1 MPNRLVLSPASG
13 VAVASA
19 FARPL
24 PLPATGLEVA
34 QFVALRAA
42 ACVGA
47 EYSNLALLNAEGSSL
62 RLFHSPFLDPEL
74 EDRYIDVPLDAAYPI
89 AAAAREGR
97 VVLLPDLASYEKEF
111 SGLRADTTAAGIQAT
126 ASLPLY
132 RFDGTLLGA
141 IGFAWA
147 DPMVFSLKLE
157 AALRAVTHLCVETV
171 ERAERYDADHEL
183 IVALQDRLLPS
194 LPVLAGVQASARYL
208 TSGSEA
214 TVGGDWYEGLL
225 LGSGRMAFIVGDVVG
240 HGITAAADMAL
251 IRGMISALLHAR
263 VAPSQIF
270 TELTDL
276 LGRNGSPL
284 LATAALAVVD
294 VPASTIT
301 YATAGHPPPMLRLP
315 DSTVKMLD
323 DANGTM
329 IGASIASPRTART
342 FPLGAR
348 LVAYTDGLIERRARP
363 IDEGMHDVAA
373 HLAAIPEHLE
383 PAQVIESLVGALI
396 GSETTD
402 DDVAVIVVEHRDETP
417 DQASDA
423 HAAGAPS
430 SYAAEPSTAEDP

>member
-1 MPNRLVLSPASG
+1 MVDRGVLNPASG

-24 PLPATGLEVA
+24 SLPATGHEVA

-74 EDRYIDVPLDAAYPI
+74 EAQYIDVNIDAAYPI

-111 SGLRADTTAAGIQAT
+111 SGLVADTTVAGIQAT

-147 DPMVFSLKLE
+147 DPMDFDHKLE
-157 AALRAVTHLCVETV
+157 AALRAVAHLCVETV

-194 LPVLAGVQASARYL
+194 LPVLAGAKASARYL
-208 TSGSEA
+208 TSTSEA
-214 TVGGDWYEGLL
+214 AVGGDWYEGLL
-225 LGSGRMAFIVGDVVG
+225 LGPGRMAFIVGDVVG
-240 HGITAAADMAL
+240 HGIPAAADMAL

-276 LGRNGSPL
+276 LSRSGSPL
-284 LATAALAVVD
+284 LATAALVVVD
-294 VPASTIT
+294 MPASTIT

-323 DANGTM
+323 DANGTL
-329 IGASIASPRTART
+329 IGASIEPPRTART
-342 FPLGAR
+342 APFPLGAR
-348 LVAYTDGLIERRARP
+348 LVMYTDGLVERRDRP
-363 IDEGMHDVAA
+363 IYVGMHEAAA
-373 HLAAIPEHLE
+373 HLAAIPAHLE
-383 PAQVIESLVGALI
+383 PAQVIESLIEALI
-396 GSETTD
+396 GGKTTD
-402 DDVAVIVVEHRDETP
+402 DDIAVLVVEHR
-417 DQASDA
+417 
-423 HAAGAPS
+423 G
-430 SYAAEPSTAEDP
+430 EPSD

>member
-1 MPNRLVLSPASG
+1 MVDRRVLNPVTG
-13 VAVASA
+13 VAVGSSFAS
-19 FARPL
+19 RL
-24 PLPATGLEVA
+24 SLPATGQEVA

-47 EYSNLALLNAEGSSL
+47 EYSNLALLDADGSSL
-62 RLFHSPFLDPEL
+62 RLFHSPFLDSEL
-74 EDRYIDVPLDAAYPI
+74 EARYTDVPLHAAYPI

-97 VVLLPDLASYEKEF
+97 VVLLPDLASYAEEF
-111 SGLRADTTAAGIQAT
+111 FGIMADTTAAGIQAT

-147 DPMVFSLKLE
+147 EPMVFSPKLE
-157 AALRAVTHLCVETV
+157 AALRAVAHLCVETV

-194 LPVLAGVQASARYL
+194 LPLLAGVQASARYL
-208 TSGSEA
+208 TSATEA

-263 VAPSQIF
+263 VSPSKIF

-276 LGRNGSPL
+276 LSRSGSPL

-294 VPASTIT
+294 MPASTIT

-323 DANGTM
+323 DANGIL
-329 IGASIASPRTART
+329 IGASIEPPRTART
-342 FPLGAR
+342 APFPLGAR
-348 LVAYTDGLIERRARP
+348 LVMYTDGLVERRDRP
-363 IDEGMHDVAA
+363 FDEGIQKLAT
-373 HLAAIPEHLE
+373 HLAAIPAQLE
-383 PAQVIESLVGALI
+383 PAQVIDSVIEALI
-396 GSETTD
+396 GGKTTD
-402 DDVAVIVVEHRDETP
+402 DDVAVLVVEHRGEAP
-417 DQASDA
+417 D
-423 HAAGAPS
+423 
-430 SYAAEPSTAEDP
+430 

>member
-1 MPNRLVLSPASG
+1 MADRLVLSPASG

-24 PLPATGLEVA
+24 ALPATGLEVA

-47 EYSNLALLNAEGSSL
+47 EYSNLALLNAEGSAL
-62 RLFHSPFLDPEL
+62 RLFHSPFLNPQFEAQ
-74 EDRYIDVPLDAAYPI
+74 YADVPIDAAYPI
-89 AAAAREGR
+89 AAAARDGR

-111 SGLRADTTAAGIQAT
+111 SGLQADTTAAGIEAT

-141 IGFAWA
+141 IGFAWG
-147 DPMVFSLKLE
+147 DPMVFSPKLE
-157 AALRAVTHLCVETV
+157 AALRAVAHLCVETV

-183 IVALQDRLLPS
+183 IVALQDRLLPN
-194 LPVLAGVQASARYL
+194 LPVLAGVRASARYL

-263 VAPSQIF
+263 VAPSAIF

-276 LGRNGSPL
+276 LSRSGSPL
-284 LATAALAVVD
+284 LATAALVVVD

-301 YATAGHPPPMLRLP
+301 YATAGHPPPMLRLA
-315 DSTVKMLD
+315 DGTVKMLD

-329 IGASIASPRTART
+329 IGVSVEPLGAARTAP

-348 LVAYTDGLIERRARP
+348 LVVYTDGLIERRDRP
-363 IDEGMHDVAA
+363 IDDGIHEAAA
-373 HLAAIPEHLE
+373 HLAGIAAHLG
-383 PAQVIESLVGALI
+383 PAQVIESLIGALV
-396 GSETTD
+396 GGKTTD
-402 DDVAVIVVEHRDETP
+402 DDVAVLVVEH
-417 DQASDA
+417 
-423 HAAGAPS
+423 AGIS
-430 SYAAEPSTAEDP
+430 EQFDPRS

>member
-1 MPNRLVLSPASG
+1 MADRLVLNPASG

-24 PLPATGLEVA
+24 SLPATGLEVA

-74 EDRYIDVPLDAAYPI
+74 EAQYADVPLDAAYPI

-132 RFDGTLLGA
+132 RFNGTLLGA

-147 DPMVFSLKLE
+147 EPTVFSPKLE
-157 AALRAVTHLCVETV
+157 AALRAVAHLCVETV

-225 LGSGRMAFIVGDVVG
+225 LGSGRAAFIVGDVVG

-276 LGRNGSPL
+276 LSQSGSPL
-284 LATAALAVVD
+284 LATAALVVVD
-294 VPASTIT
+294 VPSSTIT

-315 DSTVKMLD
+315 DGTVKLLD

-329 IGASIASPRTART
+329 IGASIEPPRTART
-342 FPLGAR
+342 APFPPGAR
-348 LVAYTDGLIERRARP
+348 LVVYTDGLIERRDRP
-363 IDEGMHDVAA
+363 IDDGIQEAAA
-373 HLAAIPEHLE
+373 HLAGIPAHLE
-383 PAQVIESLVGALI
+383 PAQVIESLIEALVG
-396 GSETTD
+396 GMTTD
-402 DDVAVIVVEHRDETP
+402 DDVAVLVVEHRGE
-417 DQASDA
+417 ASD
-423 HAAGAPS
+423 
-430 SYAAEPSTAEDP
+430 

>member
-1 MPNRLVLSPASG
+1 MPNRLVLNPVSGVPVASG
-13 VAVASA
+13 
-19 FARPL
+19 FAHPL
-24 PLPATGLEVA
+24 SLPATGLEVA

-47 EYSNLALLNAEGSSL
+47 EYSNLALLDAEGGSL
-62 RLFHSPFLDPEL
+62 RLFHSPFLNPEL
-74 EDRYIDVPLDAAYPI
+74 EAQYADVPLDAAYPI

-147 DPMVFSLKLE
+147 DPTDFSPKLVS
-157 AALRAVTHLCVETV
+157 ALRAVAHLCVETV

-194 LPVLAGVQASARYL
+194 LPVLKGVQASARYL

-225 LGSGRMAFIVGDVVG
+225 LGSGRVAFIVGDVVG

-251 IRGMISALLHAR
+251 VRGMISALLHAR

-276 LGRNGSPL
+276 LSRSGSPL

-315 DSTVKMLD
+315 DGTVKMLD

-329 IGASIASPRTART
+329 IGVAVEPPRTART
-342 FPLGAR
+342 AAFPVGAL
-348 LVAYTDGLIERRARP
+348 LVVYTDGLIERRERS
-363 IDEGMHDVAA
+363 IDDGMHEAA
-373 HLAAIPEHLE
+373 ACLTAIAAQLG
-383 PAQVIESLVGALI
+383 PAEVIESLIAALI
-396 GSETTD
+396 GGNATD
-402 DDVAVIVVEHRDETP
+402 DDVAVLVVEHREE
-417 DQASDA
+417 AR
-423 HAAGAPS
+423 
-430 SYAAEPSTAEDP
+430 

>member
-1 MPNRLVLSPASG
+1 
-13 VAVASA
+13 
-19 FARPL
+19 
-24 PLPATGLEVA
+24 
-34 QFVALRAA
+34 
-42 ACVGA
+42 VGA

-157 AALRAVTHLCVETV
+157 AALRAVAHLCVETV

-276 LGRNGSPL
+276 LGRSGSPL

-342 FPLGAR
+342 APFPLGAR

>member
-1 MPNRLVLSPASG
+1 MVDRRVLNPASG

-19 FARPL
+19 FTRPL
-24 PLPATGLEVA
+24 SLPATGHEVA

-74 EDRYIDVPLDAAYPI
+74 EAQYIEVPPDAAYPI

-111 SGLRADTTAAGIQAT
+111 SGLVADTTAAGIQAT

-147 DPMVFSLKLE
+147 DPIVFDHKLE
-157 AALRAVTHLCVETV
+157 AALRAVAHLCVETV

-183 IVALQDRLLPS
+183 IVALQGRLLPS
-194 LPVLAGVQASARYL
+194 LPVLAGAQASARYL
-208 TSGSEA
+208 ASTSEA
-214 TVGGDWYEGLL
+214 AVGGDWYEGLL
-225 LGSGRMAFIVGDVVG
+225 LGPGRMAFIVGDVVG

-263 VAPSQIF
+263 VEPSQIF

-276 LGRNGSPL
+276 LSRSGSPL
-284 LATAALAVVD
+284 MATAALAVVD
-294 VPASTIT
+294 MPASTIT

-323 DANGTM
+323 DANGTL
-329 IGASIASPRTART
+329 IGASIEPPRTART
-342 FPLGAR
+342 APFPLGAR
-348 LVAYTDGLIERRARP
+348 LVMYTDGLVERRDRP
-363 IDEGMHDVAA
+363 FDEGMHEAAA
-373 HLAAIPEHLE
+373 HLAAIPAHLE
-383 PAQVIESLVGALI
+383 PAQVIESLIEALI
-396 GSETTD
+396 GGKTTD
-402 DDVAVIVVEHRDETP
+402 DDIAVLVVEHRGE
-417 DQASDA
+417 ASD
-423 HAAGAPS
+423 
-430 SYAAEPSTAEDP
+430 

>member
-1 MPNRLVLSPASG
+1 MVDRRVLNPASG

-19 FARPL
+19 FDSPL
-24 PLPATGLEVA
+24 SLPATGHEVA

-47 EYSNLALLNAEGSSL
+47 EYSNLALLDAEGRSL

-74 EDRYIDVPLDAAYPI
+74 EAQYTDVPLDAAYPI
-89 AAAAREGR
+89 AAASREGR
-97 VVLLPDLASYEKEF
+97 VVLLPDLASYEEEF
-111 SGLRADTTAAGIQAT
+111 SGLVADTAAAGVQAT

-132 RFDGTLLGA
+132 RFDGTLLGT

-147 DPMVFSLKLE
+147 DPMVFSPKLT
-157 AALRAVTHLCVETV
+157 AALRAVAHLCVETV

-194 LPVLAGVQASARYL
+194 LPVLAGAQASARYL
-208 TSGSEA
+208 TSASEA

-225 LGSGRMAFIVGDVVG
+225 LGAGRMALIVGDVVG

-276 LGRNGSPL
+276 LSQSGSPL
-284 LATAALAVVD
+284 LATAALAVLD
-294 VPASTIT
+294 MPASTIT

-315 DSTVKMLD
+315 DGTINMLD
-323 DANGTM
+323 NANGTL
-329 IGASIASPRTART
+329 IGVSIEPPRTACT
-342 FPLGAR
+342 APFPLGAR
-348 LVAYTDGLIERRARP
+348 LVMYTDGLVERRDRP
-363 IDEGMHDVAA
+363 LDEGMREAAA
-373 HLAAIPEHLE
+373 HLAAIPAHLE
-383 PAQVIESLVGALI
+383 PAQVIDSLIEALI
-396 GSETTD
+396 GGKTTD
-402 DDVAVIVVEHRDETP
+402 DDVAVVVVRH
-417 DQASDA
+417 
-423 HAAGAPS
+423 G
-430 SYAAEPSTAEDP
+430 

>member
-1 MPNRLVLSPASG
+1 VADRLVLSPASG

-19 FARPL
+19 FERPL
-24 PLPATGLEVA
+24 SLPATGLEVA

-47 EYSNLALLNAEGSSL
+47 EYSNLALLDAEGSSL

-74 EDRYIDVPLDAAYPI
+74 EAQYSDVPLDAAYPI

-111 SGLRADTTAAGIQAT
+111 SGLRADTTEAGIQAT

-141 IGFAWA
+141 IGFAWG
-147 DPMVFSLKLE
+147 DPMVFSPKLE
-157 AALRAVTHLCVETV
+157 AALRAVAHLCVETV

-225 LGSGRMAFIVGDVVG
+225 LGAGRMAFIVGDVVG

-276 LGRNGSPL
+276 LSQSGSPL
-284 LATAALAVVD
+284 LATAALVVVD

-301 YATAGHPPPMLRLP
+301 YATAGHPPPMLRLA
-315 DSTVKMLD
+315 DGTVKLLD

-329 IGASIASPRTART
+329 IGASIEPPRTACT
-342 FPLGAR
+342 APFPLGAR
-348 LVAYTDGLIERRARP
+348 LVVYTDGLIERRDRP
-363 IDEGMHDVAA
+363 LDDGIHEAAA
-373 HLAAIPEHLE
+373 HLAGIPAHLE
-383 PAQVIESLVGALI
+383 PAQVIDSLLGALVG
-396 GSETTD
+396 GTKTD
-402 DDVAVIVVEHRDETP
+402 DDVAVLVVEHRDE
-417 DQASDA
+417 ASD
-423 HAAGAPS
+423 
-430 SYAAEPSTAEDP
+430 

>member
-1 MPNRLVLSPASG
+1 LADRLVLNPASG

-24 PLPATGLEVA
+24 SLPATGLEVA

-47 EYSNLALLNAEGSSL
+47 EYSNLALLDAEGSSL

-74 EDRYIDVPLDAAYPI
+74 EAQYSDVPLDAAYPI

-111 SGLRADTTAAGIQAT
+111 SGLRADTTEAGIQAT

-141 IGFAWA
+141 IGFAWG
-147 DPMVFSLKLE
+147 DPMVFSPKLE
-157 AALRAVTHLCVETV
+157 AALRAVAHLCVETV

-225 LGSGRMAFIVGDVVG
+225 LGAGRMAFIVGDVVG

-276 LGRNGSPL
+276 LSQSGSPL
-284 LATAALAVVD
+284 LATAALVVVD

-301 YATAGHPPPMLRLP
+301 YATAGHPPPMLRLA
-315 DSTVKMLD
+315 DGTVKLLD

-329 IGASIASPRTART
+329 IGASIEPPRTACT
-342 FPLGAR
+342 APFPLGAR
-348 LVAYTDGLIERRARP
+348 LVVYTDGLIERRDRP
-363 IDEGMHDVAA
+363 LDDGIHEAAA
-373 HLAAIPEHLE
+373 HLAGIPAHLE
-383 PAQVIESLVGALI
+383 PAQVIDSLLGALVG
-396 GSETTD
+396 GTKTD
-402 DDVAVIVVEHRDETP
+402 DDVAVLVVEHRDE
-417 DQASDA
+417 ASD
-423 HAAGAPS
+423 
-430 SYAAEPSTAEDP
+430 